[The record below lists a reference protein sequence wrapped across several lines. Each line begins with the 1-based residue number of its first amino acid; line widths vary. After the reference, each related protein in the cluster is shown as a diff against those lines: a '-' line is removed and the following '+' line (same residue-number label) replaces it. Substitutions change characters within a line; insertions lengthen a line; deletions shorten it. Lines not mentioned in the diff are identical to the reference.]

1 MMINVRAWLTALL
14 VAASFGTAA
23 QAMPINYGDFV
34 GAPGQGSFLSVT
46 EDSMTDGTPLYGS
59 PILLPD
65 SLFFSPLTFTSFASD
80 GASDF
85 TSGLLTMIVEA
96 APGLTISELVIDV
109 TADTTLLGTGTN
121 ATFSA
126 IETQVFV
133 EDLTPGVN
141 PLISDSLTY
150 VPDVPYEVPTD
161 GFVEING
168 SLVLDLSSTAIS
180 RLMLTIDHQM
190 LTASEDM
197 TSSFIQTK
205 SLDIDVSTIPIPEPA
220 SGLILLA
227 GAFVL
232 RRRR

>member
-1 MMINVRAWLTALL
+1 MIKVRALLAALL
-14 VAASFGTAA
+14 VAISFGAVT

-34 GAPGQGSFLSVT
+34 GAPGEGSFLNVT
-46 EDSMTDGTPLYGS
+46 EDSMTDGTPLYGA

-65 SLFFSPLTFTSFASD
+65 SLLFSPLTFTSFAND
-80 GASDF
+80 GASDL
-85 TSGLLTMIVEA
+85 TSGQLTMVIEA
-96 APGLTISELVIDV
+96 APGLLISELVIDV
-109 TADTTLLGTGTN
+109 TADTTLLGTGTD
-121 ATFSA
+121 ATLST

-150 VPDVPYEVPTD
+150 VPDVPYELPTD

-168 SLVLDLSSTAIS
+168 SLVLDLTATAIS

-190 LTASEDM
+190 FTASEDM

-227 GAFVL
+227 GAFML